1 MRWKIHEEP
10 HERRVKWGW
19 MVKVE
24 MDQGEEIRVE
34 VGTKPKAAL

>member
-1 MRWKIHEEP
+1 MLWKIHEEP

-24 MDQGEEIRVE
+24 MDKGEIRVE